1 MNQALLD
8 LLSALN
14 GASPAI
20 ITRCCRLARIKDAK
34 TLANVDALL
43 DGQEIDTGKPSSHPE
58 LMTYSAAAKQFS
70 VSHRTISRMVKK
82 GELKAVSVRGA
93 KRILADSV
101 NKFIKA
107 RAVAA

>member
-1 MNQALLD
+1 MNQNLL
-8 LLSALN
+8 LLLAN
-14 GASPAI
+14 ASQSVI
-20 ITRCCRLARIKDAK
+20 ERVERVMKITDGK
-34 TLANVDALL
+34 TLANLDALL
-43 DGQEIDTGKPSSHPE
+43 DGQEIDTGKKPSSHPE

-82 GELKAVSVRGA
+82 GELKTVSVRGA